1 MKHARGV
8 IGQYAPEVDEAK
20 TKEHVKKMGYD
31 GSQIGFFCTKVFKK
45 KSQVLINEIFNGIV
59 NPYLDITM
67 CPILEK

>member
-45 KSQVLINEIFNGIV
+45 KS
-59 NPYLDITM
+59 
-67 CPILEK
+67 